1 MHKAIQCVRRVR
13 RGPFIALLALLL
25 VGLAAPGTAQQMG
38 QPGQPQQPVQQE
50 PETTVYQDWEVA
62 CIDTSNG
69 ERCRMQQTLQIQDEQ
84 AQGLFLQAT
93 VRREGD
99 RHVIEVL
106 VPLGVDLRPG
116 IRMQV
121 DDAGEEL
128 DAGYVTCVQQ
138 GCVAGRELNS
148 QQMSALR
155 GGQALTV
162 AFRALHQEQPF
173 VFDVSLMGFTNASNR
188 LQ

>member
-1 MHKAIQCVRRVR
+1 MTIRPLRAGLI
-13 RGPFIALLALLL
+13 PALFLLLPGLAL
-25 VGLAAPGTAQQMG
+25 AQQAD
-38 QPGQPQQPVQQE
+38 PQMQQQMQQQE

-62 CIDTSNG
+62 CIETPQG
-69 ERCRMQQTLQIQDEQ
+69 ERCRMQQTLEIQDEQ
-84 AQGLFLQAT
+84 ARGLFLQAT

-99 RHVIEVL
+99 QHIIEIL

-121 DDAGEEL
+121 DDAGEEM

-148 QQMSALR
+148 EQMSALR

-173 VFDVSLMGFTNASNR
+173 VFDVSLMGFTDASNQ

>member
-1 MHKAIQCVRRVR
+1 MHTAIQCVRRVR
-13 RGPFIALLALLL
+13 RGPSIALLALLL
-25 VGLAAPGTAQQMG
+25 AGLAAPGAAQDMG

-62 CIDTSNG
+62 CIDTPNG
-69 ERCRMQQTLQIQDEQ
+69 ERCQMQQTLQIQDEQ

-93 VRREGD
+93 IRREGD
-99 RHVIEVL
+99 QHVIEVL

-121 DDAGEEL
+121 DDAGEEM

-138 GCVAGRELNS
+138 GCVAGRELNDS
-148 QQMSALR
+148 QMSSLR

-173 VFDVSLMGFTNASNR
+173 VFDVSLMGFTDASNELR
-188 LQ
+188 

>member
-1 MHKAIQCVRRVR
+1 MPMEIQPFSHLRRSLLVT
-13 RGPFIALLALLL
+13 LLALAGV
-25 VGLAAPGTAQQMG
+25 VGSPALAQQMG
-38 QPGQPQQPVQQE
+38 QPGQAPQMQQQE
-50 PETTVYQDWEVA
+50 PETTTYQDWEVA
-62 CIDTSNG
+62 CIETPEG
-69 ERCRMQQTLQIQDEQ
+69 ERCRMQQTLEIQDEQ

-99 RHVIEVL
+99 QHVIEVL

-121 DDAGEEL
+121 DDAGEEM

-138 GCVAGRELNS
+138 GCVAGRELNR

-162 AFRALHQEQPF
+162 AFRALHQQQPF
-173 VFDVSLMGFTNASNR
+173 VFDVSLMGFTDASNR

>member
-1 MHKAIQCVRRVR
+1 MPMAIQSFRHVRRS
-13 RGPFIALLALLL
+13 PFVAIVALLL
-25 VGLAAPGTAQQMG
+25 TALAAPGAAQDMG

-62 CIDTSNG
+62 CIDTPNG
-69 ERCRMQQTLQIQDEQ
+69 ERCQMQQTLQIQDEQ

-93 VRREGD
+93 IRRDGD
-99 RHVIEVL
+99 QHVIEVL

-121 DDAGEEL
+121 DDAGEEM

-148 QQMSALR
+148 QQMSSLR

-173 VFDVSLMGFTNASNR
+173 VFDVSLMGFTDASNELR
-188 LQ
+188 

>member
-1 MHKAIQCVRRVR
+1 MYRVR
-13 RGPFIALLALLL
+13 RTLLITALALM
-25 VGLAAPGTAQQMG
+25 VTTGAPAIAQQVG
-38 QPGQPQQPVQQE
+38 QPDQPQQSGQQQE
-50 PETTVYQDWEVA
+50 PETTLYDDWEVA
-62 CIDTSNG
+62 CVETPEG
-69 ERCRMQQTLQIQDEQ
+69 ERCRMQQTLEIQDEQ

-93 VRREGD
+93 IRREGD
-99 RHVIEVL
+99 QHVIEVL

-121 DDAGEEL
+121 DDAGEEM

-138 GCVAGRELNS
+138 GCVAGRELNN

-173 VFDVSLMGFTNASNR
+173 VFDVSLMGFTDASNQ

>member
-1 MHKAIQCVRRVR
+1 MTIRPLRAGLI
-13 RGPFIALLALLL
+13 PALFLLL
-25 VGLAAPGTAQQMG
+25 PGLAPAQQAD
-38 QPGQPQQPVQQE
+38 PQMQQQMQQQE

-62 CIDTSNG
+62 CIATPQG
-69 ERCRMQQTLQIQDEQ
+69 ERCRMQQTLEIQDEQ

-99 RHVIEVL
+99 QHIIEIL

-121 DDAGEEL
+121 DDAGEEM

-155 GGQALTV
+155 GGRALTV

-173 VFDVSLMGFTNASNR
+173 VFDVSLMGFTNASNQ

>member
-1 MHKAIQCVRRVR
+1 MTIRPLRAGLI
-13 RGPFIALLALLL
+13 PALFLLLPGLAL
-25 VGLAAPGTAQQMG
+25 AQQAD
-38 QPGQPQQPVQQE
+38 PQMQQQMQQQE
-50 PETTVYQDWEVA
+50 PETTIHQDWEVA
-62 CIDTSNG
+62 CIETPQG
-69 ERCRMQQTLQIQDEQ
+69 ERCRMQQTLEIQDEQ

-99 RHVIEVL
+99 QHIIEIL

-121 DDAGEEL
+121 DDAGEEM

-148 QQMSALR
+148 EQMSALR

-173 VFDVSLMGFTNASNR
+173 VFDVSLMGFTDASNQ